1 MSENLS
7 VCIDVQIVVHV
18 YLYDVICVKVA
29 HSLQRS
35 IFQGYQMDY
44 INPMTT
50 IF

>member
-29 HSLQRS
+29 HS
-35 IFQGYQMDY
+35 FQGYQMDY